1 VTTMRMAAL
10 TVRDLRVRYG
20 SVHALTGVDF
30 ALKPGRICGLV
41 GMNGSGKSSLLTA
54 IAGTTRSRGD
64 VTVYGEPVRQARRRG
79 MIGFVPQA
87 DGVDKDFPVT
97 VDDVVLMGR
106 YGLMGMTRRPRQIDR
121 TAVDEALARVE
132 LTELRARRI
141 GALSG
146 GQRKR
151 VFIARA
157 LAQGARLLL
166 LDEPFAGVDK
176 PSEQTITSLL
186 QSLAAE
192 GTAILVATHDLAGL
206 PELCDET
213 LLLLRRVLFHGE
225 TAEALRPQNLGRA
238 FALATTRENDA

>member
-1 VTTMRMAAL
+1 MDAAAL
-10 TVRDLRVRYG
+10 VVQNLTVHYG
-20 SVHALTGVDF
+20 AVQALTGVDF
-30 ALKPGRICGLV
+30 TLEPGRVCGLV

-54 IAGTTRSRGD
+54 IAGTTRSQGEM
-64 VTVYGEPVRQARRRG
+64 TVYGEPVRRARRRG

-106 YGLMGMTRRPRQIDR
+106 YGLMGMTRRPRQEDKA
-121 TAVDEALARVE
+121 TVDEALARVE
-132 LTELRARRI
+132 LTDLRVRRI

-176 PSEQTITSLL
+176 PSEQAMIRLL
-186 QSLAAE
+186 RSLADE
-192 GTAILVATHDLAGL
+192 GVAILVATHDLAGL
-206 PELCDET
+206 PDLCDET
-213 LLLLRRVLFHGE
+213 LLLLRRVLFHGPP
-225 TAEALRPQNLGRA
+225 ADALRPETLGQA
-238 FALATTRENDA
+238 FGMAAMEGGNA